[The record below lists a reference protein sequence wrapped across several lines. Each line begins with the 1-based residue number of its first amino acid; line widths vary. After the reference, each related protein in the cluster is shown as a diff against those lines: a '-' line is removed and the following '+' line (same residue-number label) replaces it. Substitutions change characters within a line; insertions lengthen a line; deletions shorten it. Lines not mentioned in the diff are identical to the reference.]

1 MRSLLAALFLFS
13 YVQTADQP
21 LPRMVATEKAFAAAT
36 AEIGVRDGFLTFF
49 ADDSIELNGGKD
61 GASAAIARAKD
72 SLKTLPPPHLP
83 LANRLIWEPFTGQ
96 MAADGTVGWLTG
108 ASVTLNLATS
118 EILRKGAY
126 FSVWKRQS
134 DGSWKVWLD
143 HGIALP
149 SVWQDASPFRA
160 APEPDTGSAGTPNE
174 SLDAVERSVASG
186 GEPWRARLAAPVRVH
201 DDGHMPIVGRD
212 AAIDFA
218 ARERQAV
225 KFTLLKLESAGSD
238 DLAFALGG
246 YDATTSAGLQHGT
259 WIRAWRR
266 DVTRRWR
273 IVFETTKAER

>member
-1 MRSLLAALFLFS
+1 MKSVLVAFFLF
-13 YVQTADQP
+13 VHFQTGDQP
-21 LPRMVATEKAFAAAT
+21 LPRMVATEIAFAAAT

-49 ADDSIELNGGKD
+49 ADDSIELDGGKD

-72 SLKTLPPPHLP
+72 GLKTLPPPHLP
-83 LANRLIWEPFTGQ
+83 LANRLMWEPFTGQ
-96 MAADGTVGWLTG
+96 MAADGNVGWLTG

-126 FSVWKRQS
+126 FSVWKRQP

-143 HGIALP
+143 HGISLP

-160 APEPDTGSAGTPNE
+160 AAEPDTGTIGTANE
-174 SLDAVERSVASG
+174 TLDAVEKSVASG
-186 GEPWRARLAAPVRVH
+186 GEPWRGRLAATVRLH
-201 DDGHMPIVGRD
+201 DDGHMPLVGKD
-212 AAIDFA
+212 AAVDFA
-218 ARERQAV
+218 AHERLTIT
-225 KFTLLKLESAGSD
+225 FSLLKLEQASSD

-246 YDATTSAGLQHGT
+246 YDARTSAGPQHGT